1 LVSSFERIGLVL
13 ICTAAAAVSAVVV
26 LSFDRASQ
34 APASPIAAV
43 SLDPQ
48 SADQIL
54 PPASSDAASIKHQG
68 RLPVAEDAREEMVPV
83 ATALLDGDDAG
94 TPAVERVSLATDA
107 AASENPDDISDDAAQ
122 WSAKVIAP
130 PQPALPRAAAI
141 DLQLK
146 VLPPVIATPHETAP
160 HQGAPH
166 PAPQVGEPSLTAP
179 KRIYTLDER
188 LAEISPAAKQRLAAK
203 LAAANFSG
211 PPADV
216 GLVAIKDE
224 KQLELHVK
232 SASGE
237 WQFVHRYPV
246 LAASGAPGPKLK
258 QGDKQVPEGVYGIT
272 LLNPNSKYH
281 VSMRV
286 DYPNAFDREMAAKDG
301 RKDLGGDIMIH
312 GKAVSIG
319 CLAIGDEAAEE
330 LFVLASQVGL
340 KKIKLVI
347 APTDMR
353 KSGLPA
359 IAAGQPKW
367 LPKLYGE
374 VATAMAPFKAPST
387 GLLSLLG
394 L

>member
-1 LVSSFERIGLVL
+1 MGSFERIGLVL
-13 ICTAAAAVSAVVV
+13 ICTVAAVASAAVV
-26 LSFDRASQ
+26 LSIDH
-34 APASPIAAV
+34 APASI
-43 SLDPQ
+43 D
-48 SADQIL
+48 
-54 PPASSDAASIKHQG
+54 PASETEGLETAAAPQDSAGLAHDKRHDQLHEKLQG
-68 RLPVAEDAREEMVPV
+68 RLPVMTEEDAAPV
-83 ATALLDGDDAG
+83 ETAALDADQAFS
-94 TPAVERVSLATDA
+94 TIVEPVSLT
-107 AASENPDDISDDAAQ
+107 SENEPTENPDDMSADAAQ
-122 WSAKVIAP
+122 WSAKVVDP
-130 PQPALPRAAAI
+130 PQPAVPRATAI

-146 VLPPVIATPHETAP
+146 VLPPVTATPQP
-160 HQGAPH
+160 S
-166 PAPQVGEPSLTAP
+166 APQLSEPSQAAP
-179 KRIYTLDER
+179 KRTYTLDER
-188 LAEISPAAKQRLAAK
+188 LGLIKPAAKQRLAAK
-203 LAAANFSG
+203 LASANFNG
-211 PPADV
+211 QPADI

-224 KQLELHVK
+224 KVLELHVK

-246 LAASGAPGPKLK
+246 LAASGATGPKLK

-330 LFVLASQVGL
+330 LFVLAHDVGL
-340 KKIKLVI
+340 KHIKLVI

-353 KSGLPA
+353 KGGIPA

-374 VATAMAPFKAPST
+374 VATAMAPFKAPPA